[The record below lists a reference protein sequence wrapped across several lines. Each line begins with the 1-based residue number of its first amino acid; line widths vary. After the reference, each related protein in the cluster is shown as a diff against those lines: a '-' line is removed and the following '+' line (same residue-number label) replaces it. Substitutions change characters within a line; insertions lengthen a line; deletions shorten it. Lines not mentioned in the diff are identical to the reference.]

1 MFRIEQLGREAEG
14 CEAKGVLRQM
24 GLNPRAERDEWKSQI
39 VAQNAD
45 LFIDSQLVNQ
55 LSLGDYTLLVI
66 QWS

>member
-39 VAQNAD
+39 VAQNAAGK
-45 LFIDSQLVNQ
+45 I
-55 LSLGDYTLLVI
+55 
-66 QWS
+66 